1 MSTTVATTEC
11 MTEFSYKQLQGGK
24 ENVEVKEDVSLS
36 PTTDGPPKPMNDSAY
51 EEEEEEEEEEDEEDE
66 EAQSEGKA

>member
-1 MSTTVATTEC
+1 M
-11 MTEFSYKQLQGGK
+11 
-24 ENVEVKEDVSLS
+24 KEDVSLS

-66 EAQSEGKA
+66 EAQSEGNIKISQDGVTPVPCIYDKLTQSLKGN